1 MTSKFLQIKEGI
13 LIEYIYTSLLEPET
27 HLADTYQV
35 EILEDSEND
44 LKYFFNTPDNDT
56 TTFNVRDYSAVY
68 KDDKTYVYLN
78 RDLPLQYVDYADN
91 LTDSDD
97 LLVDDFPPNYEIAY
111 DNIRIH
117 FVSNFNFETADGYI
131 FDISISKRDENK
143 INLASLVYRK
153 SDDFA
158 ILNPKPL
165 LIGERLYT
173 RYIDLKIPS
182 LYFLSLEDPSANNL
196 NAKLTDNL
204 GLLTS
209 SKININLF
217 TITETNKINSYS
229 NFTVEK
235 ESEASF
241 NKKDEFELL
250 VARVKESEIGDYFE
264 LYGEYDGKIFED
276 FINLLNAQ
284 PDSDYAVFHEITVNE
299 QIGETF
305 TETARK
311 IILQTGDF
319 EKPMKYRP
327 IIENS
332 SNAVAYSIGY
342 VLRLINKVDNLQI
355 LKNSQLISYDTKK
368 YGRSLKKLYLPTPPV
383 VSKIYN
389 KVENVSYDTSAG
401 SIRDKLVT
409 TNIVKPEYINVFNDR
424 LNLVTSYTKIDPENF
439 ENTDI
444 NTTELNYQGEA
455 IIDISPYD
463 NFILFNFYKKAEDNL
478 VDLNLSVFGE
488 IYINFNDEE
497 EMKIKEYGQIDG
509 LKNYQKIFKISKNE
523 SRKLQQ
529 FSNNKFYITHKIESS
544 DGEVSDE
551 SIIYV
556 GKFKLV

>member
-1 MTSKFLQIKEGI
+1 
-13 LIEYIYTSLLEPET
+13 
-27 HLADTYQV
+27 
-35 EILEDSEND
+35 
-44 LKYFFNTPDNDT
+44 
-56 TTFNVRDYSAVY
+56 
-68 KDDKTYVYLN
+68 
-78 RDLPLQYVDYADN
+78 
-91 LTDSDD
+91 
-97 LLVDDFPPNYEIAY
+97 
-111 DNIRIH
+111 
-117 FVSNFNFETADGYI
+117 
-131 FDISISKRDENK
+131 
-143 INLASLVYRK
+143 
-153 SDDFA
+153 
-158 ILNPKPL
+158 
-165 LIGERLYT
+165 
-173 RYIDLKIPS
+173 
-182 LYFLSLEDPSANNL
+182 
-196 NAKLTDNL
+196 
-204 GLLTS
+204 
-209 SKININLF
+209 
-217 TITETNKINSYS
+217 
-229 NFTVEK
+229 
-235 ESEASF
+235 
-241 NKKDEFELL
+241 
-250 VARVKESEIGDYFE
+250 
-264 LYGEYDGKIFED
+264 
-276 FINLLNAQ
+276 
-284 PDSDYAVFHEITVNE
+284 
-299 QIGETF
+299 
-305 TETARK
+305 
-311 IILQTGDF
+311 
-319 EKPMKYRP
+319 MKYRP